1 MKNINN
7 IRKYRKII
15 VLMSS
20 RIDRSECTKTEF
32 IEYMKEMH
40 GHD

>member
-1 MKNINN
+1 
-7 IRKYRKII
+7 
-15 VLMSS
+15 MSS